1 MPKGKMSSIPIC
13 KPISHQ
19 FSSPRSSYHSTNA
32 WTSLF
37 IPYIE
42 THHTREYL
50 THAMETKYGIGKV
63 KYIDLVAKPTF
74 YLKSGDGRSA
84 ADKIS
89 AFIHFEYWHDNEF
102 TRFLRYYLNKYE
114 KYDMSNYY
122 RYAMNVPGKNISQS
136 DTQPFPVSPQHN
148 AQIDAFHILINRST
162 RNPHGNNS
170 LNSIS
175 DDGIHTS
182 NGISRS
188 ISTQSLSSVPSP
200 DMEDILDKMNR
211 RIELLEEEVYVLR
224 NLWFADQKEKR

>member
-1 MPKGKMSSIPIC
+1 MSSIPIC

-19 FSSPRSSYHSTNA
+19 FSSSRSSYHPTNA

-42 THHTREYL
+42 PHYTREYL
-50 THAMETKYGIGKV
+50 THAMETKYSIGKV

-74 YLKSGDGRSA
+74 YLKSGDGKAS

-122 RYAMNVPGKNISQS
+122 RYNMNGQVKNKYPN
-136 DTQPFPVSPQHN
+136 DTQSYTNSPQQN
-148 AQIDAFHILINRST
+148 VQIDAFHILINRST

-170 LNSIS
+170 LNTIN
-175 DDGIHTS
+175 DDGMHQS
-182 NGISRS
+182 NLLSRS
-188 ISTQSLSSVPSP
+188 ISTQSLNSVPSP
-200 DMEDILDKMNR
+200 DIEDVLEKMNR
-211 RIELLEEEVYVLR
+211 RIELLEEEVHVLR
-224 NLWFADQKEKR
+224 NLWFAEQKK